1 MADTIETLREQ
12 ISVLR
17 EQRATQAEQINAVA
31 TRVNEMSNDIK
42 TILGY
47 MERTKGSWKTLVVL
61 GSTAAA
67 VVEGIHQ
74 LVDFIHK

>member
-12 ISVLR
+12 ISLLR
-17 EQRATQAEQINAVA
+17 EQRATHAEQINAIA

-61 GSTAAA
+61 GSAAAA
-67 VVEGIHQ
+67 VVEGVHQ
-74 LVDFIHK
+74 IVDFFHK